1 MSGLR
6 KCKGAALTALFLCFV
21 MISGN
26 SFAEDVSKLD
36 ARIRE
41 CRLVLEEMQ
50 DMPDQ
55 SIPKDLLKKCA
66 GVAIFPSVLKGGFV
80 IGGMYGQGVILRK
93 DKDTGNWSPPSFSS
107 IGGAS
112 IGFQIGGQATDMIL
126 VIMNER
132 GVDSL
137 SHNNITLGGDVSVA
151 AGPVGRDAGMDTDA
165 LLKAGIFSY
174 SRSKGLFAGVAL
186 KGALVGPMK
195 NLDQE
200 YYGED
205 VTADGILFKGTVEP
219 TEEGQ
224 KLIDALSKY

>member
-1 MSGLR
+1 MGRLR
-6 KCKGAALTALFLCFV
+6 KGAVLTVLLCLAV
-21 MISGN
+21 MVSGN
-26 SFAEDVSKLD
+26 CFAEDVSKLD
-36 ARIRE
+36 GRIRE

-55 SIPKDLLKKCA
+55 SIPKDMLKKCA

-151 AGPVGRDAGMDTDA
+151 AGPVGRDAAMDTDA
-165 LLKAGIFSY
+165 RLKAGIFSY
-174 SRSKGLFAGVAL
+174 SRSKGLFAGVTL

-205 VTADGILFKGTVEP
+205 VTADDILFKGTVKP

-224 KLIDALSKY
+224 KLISALSKC